1 MLHNLAIWLADT
13 RASAFIANSS
23 WVWPAAEIVHFIGL
37 SLLLG
42 IAGLFD
48 LRLIGFFRGL
58 PVGRLHDLMPW
69 AIAGFALN
77 LATGLLFVVGMPA
90 QYVDNPAFHF
100 KVAFIGMAG
109 LNAVVFERFLSRR
122 VLDTGPGESA
132 PVAAR
137 VIGAASLASWLL
149 VLYCGRVL
157 AFIGPGGAF

>member
-1 MLHNLAIWLADT
+1 LRSGWPT
-13 RASAFIANSS
+13 RAPRRSS
-23 WVWPAAEIVHFIGL
+23 PIRRGCGRPPK
-37 SLLLG
+37 SSTSSGSRSLLG